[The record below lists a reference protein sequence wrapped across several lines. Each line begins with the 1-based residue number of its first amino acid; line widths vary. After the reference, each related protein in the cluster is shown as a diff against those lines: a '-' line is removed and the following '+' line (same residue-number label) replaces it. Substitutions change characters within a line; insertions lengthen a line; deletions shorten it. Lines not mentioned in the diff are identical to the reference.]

1 MIPKDLMP
9 AFRGTLLGGDYN
21 LLLGSG
27 VTLDSRNGHGEL
39 LRNSD
44 ALRRDLCKLTGARE
58 TTPLTR
64 VYPLLTAQQVRREL
78 TDRFSNCNAGPS
90 VSNLPRFLWRRL
102 FTFNIDDVI
111 ENLYAPSGNKQQ
123 LVPLNF
129 DADFEPTPERTE
141 LQAVHLHGWVQKPLS
156 GFVFSLNEY
165 AQSMRALNPWM
176 HLLSEILA
184 TEPFIIAGTSL
195 NEPDLEYYLSHRNQ
209 ATPRRG
215 RGPSLL
221 IEPNPDVVTKKDCE
235 RFGLTLV
242 PEGFGAFMEWLHHEF
257 PAPPNVSDLLVPD
270 HANLFSAGL
279 SPANTLRF
287 FSDFELVPA
296 GDRPLSLTP
305 SPFLY
310 GREPQWADLD
320 QHVDIE
326 RQDNAIIQDLV
337 SRSFAIKTQPRL
349 ILLSDDPGTGKTTT
363 IRRVAHTLA
372 RSGRPVIAVHTLSR
386 IDISNATT
394 CLMHATAQILLVA
407 DGFADHAEQ
416 ILELLAA
423 PAVASNIVVLAAE
436 RSYRQEYLDLVLG
449 DYRYT
454 KSRLLDLSSNEC
466 RQLLERYRQFGLV
479 GARLAVKTPRGFA
492 KRLQGE
498 PVAVSV
504 CQILND
510 FRPLDAIV
518 ASLWDAADEDDRLA
532 YLSVALAQHC
542 YSAGLRYSILQ
553 AIMGSKKPVDRFFGV
568 NVPLRLA
575 INADQDEF
583 VVAINAI
590 IAERILR
597 RTVRHDASILGRTF
611 SGIASALVAHV
622 NRRAIMRRSPEAR
635 LAGRLFDADKIVRP
649 LLGAGADEFYS
660 SAQKDWEWNSRYW
673 EQRAL
678 LVAETDLGTSLQY
691 ARHAVAIEQHP
702 FPLTTLGKILLKRM
716 EVVPEERDV
725 MFAEAFERLT
735 TAIEQEVV
743 HSRVT
748 VHPFSTLLSGASRY
762 LELGG
767 SLSLRQ
773 KSALNG
779 YSGEARY
786 RFAGDQLIAAAQ
798 RRLDALMG

>member
-9 AFRGTLLGGDYN
+9 AFRNTLLGGDYN

-27 VTLDSRNGHGEL
+27 VTLDSRNGYGEL
-39 LRNSD
+39 LRSAD
-44 ALRRDLCKLTGARE
+44 TLRRDLCKLTGAHE
-58 TTPLTR
+58 TTSLTR
-64 VYPLLTAQQVRREL
+64 VYPLLTAPQVKREL
-78 TDRFSNCNAGPS
+78 VDRFSNCKAGPS
-90 VSNLPRFLWRRL
+90 VMNLPHFLWRRL
-102 FTFNIDDVI
+102 FTFNVDDVI
-111 ENLYAPSGNKQQ
+111 ENIYAPAGNKQE

-129 DADFEPTPERTE
+129 DAEFEPTPDRAE
-141 LQAVHLHGWVQKPLS
+141 LQAVHLHGWVQQPS
-156 GFVFSLNEY
+156 AGFVFSLNEY

-195 NEPDLEYYLSHRNQ
+195 NEVDLEYYLSHRNQ

-221 IEPNPDVVTKKDCE
+221 IEPNPDVVTRKDCE
-235 RFGLTLV
+235 RFGLTLI

-257 PAPPNVSDLLVPD
+257 PTPPNVSDLLVPD
-270 HANLFSAGL
+270 ITGLFSPGL

-287 FSDFELVPA
+287 FSDFELVAA
-296 GDRPLSLTP
+296 GDRPLSPTP

-310 GREPQWADLD
+310 GREPQWVDLD
-320 QHVDIE
+320 QHIDIE
-326 RQDNAIIQDLV
+326 RQDNAIIQERV
-337 SRSFAIKTQPRL
+337 SRSFTVKTQPRL

-372 RSGRPVIAVHTLSR
+372 RSGTPVIAIHTLAR
-386 IDISNATT
+386 IDISNAIA
-394 CLMHATAQILLVA
+394 CLKHATSQILLLA

-416 ILELLAA
+416 ILELLAD
-423 PAVASNIVVLAAE
+423 PAVAANVVVLATE

-449 DYRYT
+449 DYRYI
-454 KSRLLDLSSNEC
+454 KSRLSALTSNEC

-479 GARLAVKTPRGFA
+479 GAQLAVKTPRGFA

-518 ASLWDAADEDDRLA
+518 ASLWDAADADNRLA

-553 AIMGSKKPVDRFFGV
+553 AILGSKRPVDRFLGN
-568 NVPLRLA
+568 NVPLRLT
-575 INADQDEF
+575 INADQDDF

-597 RTVRHDASILGRTF
+597 RTVRHDANILLSTF
-611 SGIASALVAHV
+611 NGIASALVAHV
-622 NRRAIMRRSPEAR
+622 NRRAIMQRSPEAR

-649 LLGAGADEFYS
+649 LLGPNADDFYT

-678 LVAETDLGTSLQY
+678 LVAETDLSTSLQY

-716 EVVPEERDV
+716 EVVPEERDN
-725 MFAEAFERLT
+725 MFAEAFEKLT
-735 TAIEQEVV
+735 AAIEREVV
-743 HSRVT
+743 HSRIT

-767 SLSLRQ
+767 TLTMRQ
-773 KSALNG
+773 QSALND
-779 YSGEARY
+779 YSNEARY

-798 RRLDALMG
+798 RRLDALMH